1 MMKKKLHTI
10 CMLLFLFCLCPQAM
24 AQDFDY
30 EDSEQTIIYGL
41 TEVGRS
47 KTSLTIPVNVT
58 MVRNGSFWGN
68 IVLEELHIEG
78 DPDFESASEAGEDEG
93 TLEDVKATLKKIDMG
108 SAISADHMKKLL
120 LSYGERDDTDLLETI
135 EIDYL
140 GESVNWGGDEHMS
153 DAINNVWTENVSV
166 ILPAELVDDQV
177 FGYAKVYGRFNH
189 TTELSTFCGK
199 ATFQDVDD
207 GSNWLFYIPTE
218 LRPADKQVYI
228 KRVWVL
234 KAGQGILIHK
244 AENSAPYVDV
254 LRVAEDEVSY
264 SSLEEDYSHNMLVG
278 VTERTLIGET
288 SGDNGEYTNMIL
300 YQGSFRRTYG
310 GYLGANRAYLRVLTS
325 DLNALGTD
333 ANLSVTYDDEIPDA
347 IQDVMSE
354 EKRSEREL
362 WFSIDGQR
370 LPARPVQSGIYLHG
384 RKVVVIQ

>member
-108 SAISADHMKKLL
+108 SAMSADHMKKLL

-135 EIDYL
+135 EIGYL

-153 DAINNVWTENVSV
+153 DAINNVLTENVSV

-278 VTERTLIGET
+278 VVEPTQIGET
-288 SGDNGEYTNMIL
+288 SGDNNEYTNMIL
-300 YQGSFRRTYG
+300 YQGTFRRTSG
-310 GYLGANRAYLRVLTS
+310 GSA
-325 DLNALGTD
+325 
-333 ANLSVTYDDEIPDA
+333 P
-347 IQDVMSE
+347 
-354 EKRSEREL
+354 
-362 WFSIDGQR
+362 
-370 LPARPVQSGIYLHG
+370 
-384 RKVVVIQ
+384 